1 MKFINTI
8 LSGAGLLLFV
18 VGASAGPVGPYYLTA
33 GDQGNNWEVQG
44 TGVVTSGGQA
54 HTANLGE
61 YAIALTGGTVRTLGN
76 GNCGGVN
83 CGLGAQYNANLTFTG
98 INYTYPPVTGSFY
111 DSTSSGVNNY
121 LVDFLSGKV
130 WRTGLSYENPV
141 QLLFNV
147 GPGFLGITFDNGSLW
162 FSQFSGGSQVKKYDL
177 ATGLQTF
184 SFTAQQ
190 SSLTALALDVDGTLW
205 MGSQN
210 TLGTFYHYTTSGVQ
224 LTPQT
229 YAALA
234 GQNTLGGEIP
244 RGAPVPEPATLALL
258 GLGLAGLVVSRRPK
272 LK

>member
-8 LSGAGLLLFV
+8 LSGAFSLLFV
-18 VGASAGPVGPYYLTA
+18 AGASAGPIGPYYLTA

-44 TGVVTSGGQA
+44 SLVVTTGRQA

-76 GNCGGVN
+76 GNCGGSS
-83 CGLGAQYNANLTFTG
+83 CGLGAQYAANLTYNN

-111 DSTSSGVNNY
+111 DSTSDGVNNY
-121 LVDFLSGKV
+121 LVDFRGAGTV
-130 WRTGLSYENPV
+130 WKTDSSYQNPV
-141 QLLFNV
+141 ALFNV
-147 GPGFLGITFDNGSLW
+147 GAGFLGITYDNGSLW
-162 FSQFSGGSQVKKYDL
+162 ISQFSGGGQVTKYSQSGVVIS
-177 ATGLQTF
+177 

-258 GLGLAGLVVSRRPK
+258 GLGLAGLVVSRRRK